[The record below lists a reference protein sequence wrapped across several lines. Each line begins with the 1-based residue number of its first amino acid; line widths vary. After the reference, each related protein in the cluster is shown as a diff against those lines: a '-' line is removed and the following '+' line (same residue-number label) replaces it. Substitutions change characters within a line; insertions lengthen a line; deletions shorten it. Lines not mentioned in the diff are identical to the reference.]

1 LLGSGI
7 GVGILAGHDGRTNF
21 GKLAV
26 TRTILEKDMIFHCFV
41 WSPYGVSLV
50 PSRYRT
56 SPSKHV
62 DRVEGVQP
70 PPEVLLEEGQQAPYV
85 LESTTDSVH
94 AASVQSAL
102 T

>member
-1 LLGSGI
+1 MLGSGI
-7 GVGILAGHDGRTNF
+7 GVGILAGHDGRTNV

-26 TRTILEKDMIFHCFV
+26 MRIILEKGLIFRCFV
-41 WSPYGVSLV
+41 WSPYQMSLL
-50 PSRYRT
+50 PSRCRT

-62 DRVEGVQP
+62 DRVDGVQP

-85 LESTTDSVH
+85 LESTMDSVH
-94 AASVQSAL
+94 AASVQSPL